1 MGVLAK
7 DTGNKVN
14 RVMAWCMWNSYFT
27 PISCI
32 SIMYTIEK
40 KKVVSNLRHIGK
52 CANQLFL
59 QRCFTAQETA
69 TIYYHSCFNEDNEM
83 EFQETSKS

>member
-40 KKVVSNLRHIGK
+40 KKNSFKFETHRQVFKPVVSAK
-52 CANQLFL
+52 MF
-59 QRCFTAQETA
+59 
-69 TIYYHSCFNEDNEM
+69 HSTGNSNYIL
-83 EFQETSKS
+83 S